1 MNWEQT
7 LHFKWQVNAWVSSKA
22 LKERGNDK
30 LSLSFLRPCSCISFC
45 VPFIL
50 HVTSL
55 DIPKMESLLASC
67 YGFHC
72 FERFGCIFIIMA
84 QSIPSIPIPRKV
96 FVKYWHLLWLLT
108 SEQEQT
114 KLPKLLSVPKRINSN
129 HFCEIYLQLSEEF
142 TPFLGKNNLIPNWKV
157 SLCCFE
163 ELKMLC
169 NPSHSPVL
177 FHDPYLGDLNNSY
190 KNRSPL
196 RKKN

>member
-1 MNWEQT
+1 
-7 LHFKWQVNAWVSSKA
+7 
-22 LKERGNDK
+22 
-30 LSLSFLRPCSCISFC
+30 
-45 VPFIL
+45 
-50 HVTSL
+50 
-55 DIPKMESLLASC
+55 MESLLAGC

-72 FERFGCIFIIMA
+72 FERFGCIVIIMA

-96 FVKYWHLLWLLT
+96 FVKYWHLLWLLK

-114 KLPKLLSVPKRINSN
+114 KLLKLLSVPKPINSN
-129 HFCEIYLQLSEEF
+129 HFCEIYLQSLEEI
-142 TPFLGKNNLIPNWKV
+142 TPFLGKNNLLPNWKV

-169 NPSHSPVL
+169 NLSHSPVL

-196 RKKN
+196 LEKKINISTGDLVL